1 MNLTTIG
8 NYRILRELGR
18 GATSK
23 VYLAADPGR
32 TEPVAVKVV
41 EFNDADAGKWT
52 HRVARLLEI
61 EGRVVRR
68 LEHPNI
74 VRVHDYAVEAERAYI
89 VMEYVEGRTLEAF
102 TSFGK
107 LLPVHEVVRIVFK
120 CCMALD
126 YAFRQG
132 VIHRDI
138 KPANIMVTDSGEV
151 KITDFG
157 LALDLNRQGQF
168 DSTFIMGVGSPAYM
182 SPEQIKEYPL
192 DQKTDLYSLGV
203 VFYELLTGR
212 RPFRGANRAQLIYK
226 IINADAPPVSVV
238 NPNLP
243 AAMDKILQKA
253 LEKDLYSRYKNGA
266 DMAKD
271 LTAVRYQI
279 LDDTYVPMDSTRF
292 NVLRKLAFF
301 TEFGDV
307 ELWETLRIS
316 KWRNIDADTIVMR
329 EGDEGSSIG
338 VIVEGDV
345 EVALAGKRL
354 FTAGAGEVVGETGYL
369 NGMSQVRTYSVTSLT
384 RLTYLEVNAA
394 ALEIATE
401 ECLGHFREAL
411 LATVLK
417 RLAQAHEEL
426 TVHCPPARTGAK
438 LDLELIELEL
448 VPMDEPSA
456 TSSGG
461 RSNRQ
466 VLKRPTKL

>member
-1 MNLTTIG
+1 MNQTIG
-8 NYRILRELGR
+8 KYKILRELGR

-23 VYLAADPGR
+23 VYLATDPDR
-32 TEPVAVKVV
+32 AESVAIKVV
-41 EFNDADAGKWT
+41 RFNDADAGKWT
-52 HRVARLLEI
+52 HRIAKLLEI
-61 EGRVVRR
+61 EGRVVRL

-74 VRVHDYAVEAERAYI
+74 VRVYDYAVEEEQAYI
-89 VMEYVEGRTLEAF
+89 VMEYIEGRTLEAF

-132 VIHRDI
+132 IIHRDI
-138 KPANIMVTDSGEV
+138 KPANIMVNDAGEV

-157 LALDLNRQGQF
+157 LALDLKKQGEY

-203 VFYELLTGR
+203 VFYEMLTGR

-226 IINADAPPVSVV
+226 IINADAPGVSVV

-243 AAMDKILQKA
+243 PAMDKILQKA

-266 DMAKD
+266 EMAKD

-292 NVLRKLAFF
+292 NALRKLAFF

-316 KWRNIDADTIVMR
+316 KWRTIEADTILMR

-338 VIVEGDV
+338 VIVEGTL

-354 FTAGAGEVVGETGYL
+354 FTAGAGEVIGETGYL
-369 NGMSQVRTYSVTSLT
+369 NNRAQVRTYTVTSLS
-384 RLTYLEVNAA
+384 RLTCLDVNSA

-401 ECLGHFREAL
+401 DCVGHFRDAL

-417 RLAQAHEEL
+417 RLTQAHEEL
-426 TVHCPPARTGAK
+426 TAHCPPARTGAK
-438 LDLELIELEL
+438 LDLELVELEL
-448 VPMDEPSA
+448 VPMDEPGA
-456 TSSGG
+456 TTSGG
-461 RSNRQ
+461 RSGGQ
-466 VLKRPTKL
+466 VLKRPTKS

>member
-1 MNLTTIG
+1 MKQTIG
-8 NYRILRELGR
+8 KYKILRELGR

-23 VYLAADPGR
+23 VYLAADPDR
-32 TEPVAVKVV
+32 LEPVAIKLVS
-41 EFNDADAGKWT
+41 FDDNDAGKWT
-52 HRVARLLEI
+52 HRVAKLLEI
-61 EGRVVRR
+61 EGRVVRI

-74 VRVHDYAVEAERAYI
+74 VRVYDYAVEADQAYI
-89 VMEYVEGRTLEAF
+89 VMEYIEGRTLEAF
-102 TSFGK
+102 TTFGK
-107 LLPVHEVVRIVFK
+107 LLPVHEVVRIIFK

-132 VIHRDI
+132 IIHRDI

-151 KITDFG
+151 KLTDFG
-157 LALDLNRQGQF
+157 LALNLKKQGEF

-243 AAMDKILQKA
+243 VAMDKILQHA

-292 NVLRKLAFF
+292 NVLRKLGFF
-301 TEFGDV
+301 TDFGDV

-316 KWRNIDADTIVMR
+316 KWRTIDGDTTLMR
-329 EGDEGSSIG
+329 EGDEGNSFGI
-338 VIVEGDV
+338 IVEGEV
-345 EVALAGKRL
+345 EVSLAGKRL
-354 FTAGAGEVVGETGYL
+354 SIVGAGEPVGEAGYL
-369 NGMSQVRTYSVTSLT
+369 NTFAQTRPYTVTTLT
-384 RLTYLEVNAA
+384 CVTYLEVNPA
-394 ALEIATE
+394 ALDLATE
-401 ECLGHFREAL
+401 ECLSHFREAL
-411 LATVLK
+411 TATLL
-417 RLAQAHEEL
+417 RRMTAAYEEL
-426 TVHCPPARTGAK
+426 SFYGPPARTGTRI
-438 LDLELIELEL
+438 DLEIAELEL
-448 VPMDEPSA
+448 VPMDEPGLAS
-456 TSSGG
+456 SSG
-461 RSNRQ
+461 RSDRQ
-466 VLKRPTKL
+466 VLKRPTKS